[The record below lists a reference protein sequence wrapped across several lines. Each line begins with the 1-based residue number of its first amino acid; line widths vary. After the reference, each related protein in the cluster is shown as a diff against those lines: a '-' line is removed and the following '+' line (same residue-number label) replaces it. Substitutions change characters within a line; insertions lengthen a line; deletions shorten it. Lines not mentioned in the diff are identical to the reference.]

1 MKNHRST
8 ICIIGAG
15 FAGREIFQEYKKKGI
30 LGEVVAFIDD
40 DETKFGEHIDG
51 VPVLGPISRIG
62 EIIKSYPAQE
72 ALIAIPGATRQQL
85 RHIYEY
91 LEAMPFRKIRIL
103 PSLSQIIDGNAHLIQ
118 AREISSQDIL
128 GRTPVAIN
136 LKESL
141 AYLRNKRVL
150 ITGAGGSIGSELCRQ
165 LLSGGADRLYL
176 FDHAENNVYEVER
189 ELRLLQE
196 EGVGEKAMI
205 VPVIGDLKD
214 ADYMRFILKRLKADI
229 IFHCAAYKHVPLAEY
244 NPVEAVKNNVF
255 GTQNLLDAAVEAGV
269 NRLVLISTDKA
280 VDPSCIYGA
289 SKLACEDLVLSYG
302 ERHNAEFM
310 VVRFGNVLES
320 RGSIIP
326 LFRQQIAKGGPVTI
340 THKDASR
347 FFMTIPEAVS
357 LVLKAGGVGESGKC
371 YILDMGD
378 PVNIQELAE
387 QIIRFYGFTPGEEI
401 KIQYIGL
408 RPGEKLHESLV
419 SSHESMERTE
429 FPRIN
434 RVVTGRTVN
443 GELDALMNTLQPVC
457 YFDSGKSQLY
467 RNRKTLRDAVRAYV
481 PTVPEK
487 ENEPEF

>member
-1 MKNHRST
+1 MNTHKST

-30 LGEVVAFIDD
+30 LGKVVAFVDD
-40 DETKFGEHIDG
+40 DTAKIGSSIDG
-51 VPVLGPISRIG
+51 IPVLGPIETIAQIL
-62 EIIKSYPAQE
+62 EHYPAQE
-72 ALIAIPGATRQQL
+72 ALIAIPGATRQEL
-85 RHIYEY
+85 RRIYTH

-118 AREISSQDIL
+118 AREISTQDIL
-128 GRTPVAIN
+128 GRTPAAIN

-141 AYLRNKRVL
+141 AYLRHKRVL

-196 EGVGEKAMI
+196 EGVGEKAII

-229 IFHCAAYKHVPLAEY
+229 VFHCAAYKHVPLAEY
-244 NPVEAVKNNVF
+244 NPVESVKNNVF
-255 GTQNLLDAAVEAGV
+255 GTQNLLDAAVAAGV
-269 NRLVLISTDKA
+269 KRMVLISTDKA
-280 VDPSCIYGA
+280 VDPECIYGA
-289 SKLACEDLVLSYG
+289 SKLICEDLVLSYG
-302 ERHNAEFM
+302 ARYLSDFM
-310 VVRFGNVLES
+310 AVRFGNVLES

-326 LFRQQIAKGGPVTI
+326 LFKQQIAKGGPVTI

-357 LVLKAGGVGESGKC
+357 LVLKAGGVGTGGTC
-371 YILDMGD
+371 YLLDMGE
-378 PVNIQELAE
+378 PVNIRDLAE
-387 QIIRFYGFTPGEEI
+387 QIIRFYGYTPGEEI
-401 KIQYIGL
+401 SIQYIGL

-419 SSHESMERTE
+419 STGESIEATS

-434 RVVTGRTVN
+434 KIIARQSQN
-443 GELDALMNTLQPVC
+443 GKLSDLLSALKPVC
-457 YFDSGKSQLY
+457 YFNPSDPTAY
-467 RNRKTLRDAVRAYV
+467 RNRRLLRAAVRNYV
-481 PTVPEK
+481 PSVPENPH
-487 ENEPEF
+487 ESEY